1 MEYVKAG
8 GKTQSQLDTEAAE
21 QEAEREQNEAIA
33 TIKDHQKTLARL
45 TLAMTQILWPK
56 LSSDERPQIRDALSP
71 AEEQIIRNALT
82 KLEAT

>member
-8 GKTQSQLDTEAAE
+8 GKTRPDIDNEAAE
-21 QEAEREQNEAIA
+21 KAAEREQNEAIA

-56 LSSDERPQIRDALSP
+56 LSSEERTQIRDALSTE
-71 AEEQIIRNALT
+71 EEQAIRAAIARLD
-82 KLEAT
+82 

>member
-8 GKTQSQLDTEAAE
+8 WKTQSQLDTEAAE

-45 TLAMTQILWPK
+45 TLEMTHILWPK
-56 LSSDERPQIRDALSP
+56 LSSEERTQIRGALSTE
-71 AEEQIIRNALT
+71 EEQAIKAAIAR
-82 KLEAT
+82 LE

>member
-56 LSSDERPQIRDALSP
+56 LSSDERTQIRGALSTE
-71 AEEQIIRNALT
+71 EEQAIKAATAR
-82 KLEAT
+82 LE

>member
-33 TIKDHQKTLARL
+33 TLRGHVKTLAKL
-45 TLAMTQILWPK
+45 QLAMTQILWPK
-56 LSSDERPQIRDALSP
+56 LSSDERTQIRDALSP

>member
-8 GKTQSQLDTEAAE
+8 GKTRADIDNEAAE
-21 QEAEREQNEAIA
+21 QAAEREQNEAIA

-56 LSSDERPQIRDALSP
+56 LSSDERTQIRGALSTE
-71 AEEQIIRNALT
+71 EEQAIRAAIARLD
-82 KLEAT
+82 

>member
-8 GKTQSQLDTEAAE
+8 GKTRADIDNEAAE
-21 QEAEREQNEAIA
+21 KAAEREQNEAIA

-56 LSSDERPQIRDALSP
+56 LSSEERTQIRDALSTE
-71 AEEQIIRNALT
+71 EEQAIRAAIARLD
-82 KLEAT
+82 

>member
-56 LSSDERPQIRDALSP
+56 LSSDERTQIRGALSTE
-71 AEEQIIRNALT
+71 EEQAIKAAIARLD
-82 KLEAT
+82 

>member
-33 TIKDHQKTLARL
+33 KIRDRQAVMARL
-45 TLAMTQILWPK
+45 ELWLMRYVWPRLTTEEK
-56 LSSDERPQIRDALSP
+56 AEIR
-71 AEEQIIRNALT
+71 QIIPEGMEDEIKAALG
-82 KLEAT
+82 KLP

>member
-33 TIKDHQKTLARL
+33 TIKDHQKTLAML
-45 TLAMTQILWPK
+45 TLAMTQVLWPK
-56 LSSDERPQIRDALSP
+56 LSSEERTQIRGALSTE
-71 AEEQIIRNALT
+71 EEQAIKAATAR
-82 KLEAT
+82 LE